1 MSVINTNVKSL
12 VAQNAMNVNSRFQ
25 DTAMQQLSTGL
36 RINSSSDD
44 AAGMA
49 IASRMT
55 SQIKGLDQAVRN
67 ANDGISMLQTA
78 DAALSTISTM
88 MQRQHE
94 LSVQYANGTYDQDND
109 KAALAAEFNDLSSE
123 IIRIAEGSKWAG
135 QDLFTDDPRVIQVSD
150 DPAESEFNQI
160 ALNSEGE
167 TTGTGTA
174 AVTTGAVS
182 TMSVPAGLDEL
193 DIEDGE
199 GLSEVMQNINTQRAA
214 IGSTVNRLTF
224 AADNAASISQNMSA
238 SRSRIQDTDYA
249 KASSELAR
257 TQIIAQASTA
267 MLAQAN
273 QSSQGVLA
281 LLK

>member
-12 VAQNAMNVNSRFQ
+12 VAQNAMSVNSRSQ
-25 DTAMQQLSTGL
+25 DTAMQQLSTGM
-36 RINSSSDD
+36 RINAASDD
-44 AAGMA
+44 AAGLA

-55 SQIKGLDQAVRN
+55 SQIRGLDQAVRN

-78 DAALSTISTM
+78 DSALATVSNM
-88 MQRQHE
+88 LQRQHE
-94 LSVQYANGTYDQDND
+94 LSVQHANGTYNSDDRASLLDEFDALSDEIDRIQDGTQFAGND
-109 KAALAAEFNDLSSE
+109 LFSPTPVAFQVGTVSSMTASIENQITASLAAPVAD
-123 IIRIAEGSKWAG
+123 
-135 QDLFTDDPRVIQVSD
+135 
-150 DPAESEFNQI
+150 
-160 ALNSEGE
+160 
-167 TTGTGTA
+167 TT
-174 AVTTGAVS
+174 
-182 TMSVPAGLDEL
+182 LL
-193 DIEDGE
+193 DIEESGTISAALIAVND
-199 GLSEVMQNINTQRAA
+199 SRSA
-214 IGSTVNRLTF
+214 IGATVNRLTF
-224 AADNAASISQNMSA
+224 AADNAASVSQNMSA

>member
-1 MSVINTNVKSL
+1 MTAINTNVKSL
-12 VAQNAMNVNSRFQ
+12 VAQNVMSVNGRDQ
-25 DTAMQQLSTGL
+25 DSAMQKLSTGL
-36 RINSSSDD
+36 RINSASDD

-78 DAALSTISTM
+78 DSALATVSNM

-94 LSVQYANGTYDQDND
+94 LAIQSANGTYNDEDRLSLGDEFEALTEEIDRIQTGTQFAGNPLFQDTED
-109 KAALAAEFNDLSSE
+109 VIFQVGSSSE
-123 IIRIAEGSKWAG
+123 SGVAG
-135 QDLFTDDPRVIQVSD
+135 D
-150 DPAESEFNQI
+150 NQI
-160 ALNSEGE
+160 
-167 TTGTGTA
+167 TA
-174 AVTTGAVS
+174 SFAAPVTTSG
-182 TMSVPAGLDEL
+182 L
-193 DIEDGE
+193 DIEDSQTVADQ
-199 GLSEVMQNINTQRAA
+199 LKLVNDARSK
-214 IGSTVNRLTF
+214 IGATVNRLTF
-224 AADNAASISQNMSA
+224 AADNAASVSQNMSA

-273 QSSQGVLA
+273 QSTQGVLA

>member
-1 MSVINTNVKSL
+1 MTVINTNVKSL
-12 VAQNAMNVNSRFQ
+12 VAQNAMNVNSRDQ

-36 RINSSSDD
+36 RINSSKDD
-44 AAGMA
+44 AAGLA

-78 DAALSTISTM
+78 DSALNTVSNM

-94 LSVQYANGTYDQDND
+94 LSVQYANGTYNSDDQTSLTEEFS
-109 KAALAAEFNDLSSE
+109 ALSDEITRIQDGTQFAGNDLFKAGAYDFQVGTDSSSGGAATNK
-123 IIRIAEGSKWAG
+123 ISVTIDKPVTVA
-135 QDLFTDDPRVIQVSD
+135 DLDITDS
-150 DPAESEFNQI
+150 
-160 ALNSEGE
+160 
-167 TTGTGTA
+167 TTVDQGAA
-174 AVTTGAVS
+174 AVNTLRSTIGA
-182 TMSVPAGLDEL
+182 
-193 DIEDGE
+193 
-199 GLSEVMQNINTQRAA
+199 
-214 IGSTVNRLTF
+214 TVNRLTF
-224 AADNAASISQNMSA
+224 AAENASSVSQNMSA

-273 QSSQGVLA
+273 QSTQGVLA

>member
-12 VAQNAMNVNSRFQ
+12 VAQNAMNVNSRDQ
-25 DTAMQQLSTGL
+25 DKAMQQLSTGM
-36 RINSSSDD
+36 RINASSDD

-49 IASRMT
+49 ISSRMT

-78 DAALSTISTM
+78 DSALAAVSNM

-94 LSVQYANGTYDQDND
+94 LAVQNANGSYSVDDQASLLEEFDALSAEIDRIQDGTEFAGNTLFRSTEYAFQVGSD
-109 KAALAAEFNDLSSE
+109 SSAGAAS
-123 IIRIAEGSKWAG
+123 
-135 QDLFTDDPRVIQVSD
+135 T
-150 DPAESEFNQI
+150 NQI
-160 ALNSEGE
+160 
-167 TTGTGTA
+167 TVTMDV
-174 AVTTGAVS
+174 AVTTSA
-182 TMSVPAGLDEL
+182 L
-193 DIEDGE
+193 DITDSSTVSAA
-199 GLSEVMQNINTQRAA
+199 LTDVNTARST
-214 IGSTVNRLTF
+214 IGATVNRLTF
-224 AADNAASISQNMSA
+224 AADNAASVSQNMSA

>member
-1 MSVINTNVKSL
+1 MTAINTNVKSL
-12 VAQNAMNVNSRFQ
+12 VAQNVMSVNGRDQ
-25 DTAMQQLSTGL
+25 DSAMQKLSTGL
-36 RINSSSDD
+36 RINSASDD

-78 DAALSTISTM
+78 DAALATVSNM

-94 LSVQYANGTYDQDND
+94 LAVQYNNATYSDED
-109 KAALAAEFNDLSSE
+109 KTALEAEFDTLGTE
-123 IIRIAEGSKWAG
+123 IGRITSATKWAG
-135 QDLFTDDPRVIQVSD
+135 QPLFASAADTRVIQVSD
-150 DPAESEFNQI
+150 ETDLSSDNQI
-160 ALNSEGE
+160 AINLEIDADV
-167 TTGTGTA
+167 TA
-174 AVTTGAVS
+174 GVIDDAALTDTAITAVNKLRSDVGA
-182 TMSVPAGLDEL
+182 
-193 DIEDGE
+193 
-199 GLSEVMQNINTQRAA
+199 
-214 IGSTVNRLTF
+214 TVNRLTY
-224 AADNAASISQNMSA
+224 AADNAASISTNMSA

-257 TQIIAQASTA
+257 TQIISQASTA

-273 QSSQGVLA
+273 QSTQSVLA

>member
-1 MSVINTNVKSL
+1 MTVINTNVKSL
-12 VAQNAMNVNSRFQ
+12 VAQNAMSVNARDQ
-25 DTAMQQLSTGL
+25 ENAMQQLSTGL
-36 RINSSSDD
+36 RINSSKDD

-78 DAALSTISTM
+78 DAALSTVSNM

-94 LSVQYANGTYDQDND
+94 LAVQAGSSTYSAEDVTALTNEFDSLTAEIGRITDGTQ
-109 KAALAAEFNDLSSE
+109 
-123 IIRIAEGSKWAG
+123 WAG
-135 QDLFTDDPRVIQVSD
+135 QTLFKAHGTDDDRKIQVSD
-150 DPAESEFNQI
+150 DAAGGTNDVITIDLQVPDLTTLTIDTPDDSKS
-160 ALNSEGE
+160 LLVDVNS
-167 TTGTGTA
+167 
-174 AVTTGAVS
+174 
-182 TMSVPAGLDEL
+182 L
-193 DIEDGE
+193 
-199 GLSEVMQNINTQRAA
+199 RAK
-214 IGSTVNRLTF
+214 IGSTVNRLTY

-273 QSSQGVLA
+273 QSSQSVLA

>member
-1 MSVINTNVKSL
+1 MTVINTNVKSL
-12 VAQNAMNVNSRFQ
+12 VAQNAMNVNSRDQ
-25 DTAMQQLSTGL
+25 DSAMQQLSTGL
-36 RINSSSDD
+36 RINSSKDD
-44 AAGMA
+44 AAGLA

-78 DAALSTISTM
+78 DSALATVSNM

-94 LSVQYANGTYDQDND
+94 LAVQYNNGSYNADDQASLNEEFE
-109 KAALAAEFNDLSSE
+109 ALSAEIDRIQTGTQFAGNDLFRDDEYAFQVGADSSSG
-123 IIRIAEGSKWAG
+123 AAA
-135 QDLFTDDPRVIQVSD
+135 T
-150 DPAESEFNQI
+150 NQI
-160 ALNSEGE
+160 TVTIAAPVDTTALDITDSSTVDDELSALN
-167 TTGTGTA
+167 TTRSTI
-174 AVTTGAVS
+174 GA
-182 TMSVPAGLDEL
+182 
-193 DIEDGE
+193 
-199 GLSEVMQNINTQRAA
+199 
-214 IGSTVNRLTF
+214 TVNRLTF
-224 AADNAASISQNMSA
+224 AADNAASVSQNMSA

>member
-1 MSVINTNVKSL
+1 MTVINTNVKSL
-12 VAQNAMNVNSRFQ
+12 VAQNVMSVNGRDQ
-25 DTAMQQLSTGL
+25 ETAMQQLSTGL
-36 RINSSSDD
+36 RINSSKDD

-78 DAALSTISTM
+78 DAALATVSNM

-94 LSVQYANGTYDQDND
+94 LAVQYNNATYSDGD
-109 KAALAAEFNDLSSE
+109 KTSLTNEFTSLGDE
-123 IIRIAEGSKWAG
+123 IQRITTATKWAG
-135 QDLFTDDPRVIQVSD
+135 QDLFKSATDDRVIQVSD
-150 DPAESEFNQI
+150 DTTPGADTQI
-160 ALNSEGE
+160 GINLEV
-167 TTGTGTA
+167 TA
-174 AVTTGAVS
+174 AITGGDIADPTKTEDAIIAV
-182 TMSVPAGLDEL
+182 
-193 DIEDGE
+193 
-199 GLSEVMQNINTQRAA
+199 NTLRSG
-214 IGSTVNRLTF
+214 IGATVNRLTY
-224 AADNAASISQNMSA
+224 AADNASSISLNMAS

-273 QSSQGVLA
+273 QSSQSVLA